1 MKGNPKIGKRKRQ
14 KYRIRLIDN
23 RYSDHILKEMKAI
36 NVDPEGIQ
44 IMLPKSDGLVLK
56 ISSLKSVAAN
66 ILKQQMLSIGGDC
79 AVSRDTLTD
88 SRASGDVLIM
98 GDRRHYSVLVQK
110 LKRQKYFNLP
120 ELADEIERFISRFN
134 GGKRF
139 RCRGKVFDLS
149 DRTLV
154 MGILNVT
161 PDSFSDG
168 GKYDSVDSAV
178 EAALKMEEEGADIV
192 DIGGESTRPGSEP
205 VPFEE
210 ELKRVIP
217 VIEGIRKHSDVV
229 ISVDTYK
236 SAVAEEALN
245 RGANIVNDISGFH
258 FDPRMPEVV
267 KKYDAGVILMHIKG
281 TPKDMQKDPVYRHII
296 DEICE
301 YLTESVNM
309 AEECGINRENIVI
322 DPGIGF
328 GKKFEDNY
336 LLIRYLR
343 EFKSLGYPVLVG
355 PSRKSFIGNLL
366 NLPVGERLEGTISA
380 VCCAIMNGVDIVRV
394 HDVKEVKRAVK
405 VADAIVGKNTK
416 IGGTL

>member
-1 MKGNPKIGKRKRQ
+1 MQRNPELEKKRRQ
-14 KYRIRLIDN
+14 KYRVRLIDN
-23 RYSDHILKEMKAI
+23 RYPEHILKEMENIK
-36 NVDPEGIQ
+36 VDPEGMQ
-44 IMLPKSDGLVLK
+44 IMLPKSGSLVLK
-56 ISSLKSVAAN
+56 ISDLRSPAAN

-79 AVSRDTLTD
+79 AVSRDVLVD
-88 SRASGDVLIM
+88 SEVSGDVLIM
-98 GDRRHYSVLVQK
+98 GDRRHYSLLVQK
-110 LKRQKYFNLP
+110 LRRQRYFNLS
-120 ELADEIERFISRFN
+120 ELADEIERFI
-134 GGKRF
+134 GELDGVKRF
-139 RCRGKVFDLS
+139 RCRGKVFNLS
-149 DRTLV
+149 DRTLI

-168 GKYDSVDSAV
+168 GKYESVDSAV
-178 EAALKMEEEGADIV
+178 EAALRMEEEGADIV
-192 DIGGESTRPGSEP
+192 DVGGESTRPGSEP
-205 VPFEE
+205 VPVEE
-210 ELKRVIP
+210 ELGRVIP

-245 RGANIVNDISGFH
+245 RGANIVNDISGFR
-258 FDPRMPEVV
+258 FDPEMPGVV
-267 KKYDAGVILMHIKG
+267 KRYDAGVILMHIKG
-281 TPKDMQKDPVYRHII
+281 TPKDMQRNPVYKHIL

-301 YLTESVNM
+301 YLTESIDM
-309 AEECGINRENIVI
+309 AEECGIHRESIVI

-343 EFKSLGYPVLVG
+343 EFKSLGYPVLIG

-394 HDVKEVKRAVK
+394 HDVKEVKRAVE
-405 VADAIVGKNTK
+405 VADAIVGKNK
-416 IGGTL
+416 KVGGVL